1 MAAPTPHRVMSDV
14 AHRVERSRS
23 AAADREVH
31 DERTAS
37 LLGIALGVSF
47 LVCFLTGV
55 WSHLQQ
61 HPPSWLELPIGPVG
75 LYRVTQGLHVITG
88 LASIPLLL
96 AKLYAVAPQLLR
108 RPAVRGPVHAMER
121 LAVLP
126 LVGGSLF
133 LLVTGAANIAR
144 WYPWEFFFPV
154 GHWWAAWLVLGATLI
169 HLALKVPVVRRV
181 LRTGPAAPAV
191 APRPGELTRRGLFA
205 AVAGSAA
212 LVTLTNSGQTVP
224 ALRRLTLLAPR
235 RPDIGPQGLP
245 VNRTAAAAG
254 TEQLAVGDDY
264 RLRVTRRGEEIAVL
278 TLQDLRSLPQ
288 RTERLPISCV
298 EGWSADADWT
308 GVSVSQVLTR
318 AGFGPSDVVVRSAQ
332 TRGGYR
338 ESELS
343 AKGVGNPRALLALA
357 IGGEPLHRD
366 HGAPVRLIAPNRPG
380 VMQTKWV
387 VELEVR

>member
-1 MAAPTPHRVMSDV
+1 MSSPSGVDRPSV
-14 AHRVERSRS
+14 ADRVESARSR
-23 AAADREVH
+23 AERREVH
-31 DERTAS
+31 DERTAT

-47 LVCFLTGV
+47 LICFLTGV

-61 HPPSWLELPIGPVG
+61 HPPGWLSLPIGPVG

-88 LASIPLLL
+88 LATIPLLL
-96 AKLYAVAPQLLR
+96 AKLYAVSPQLLR

-133 LLVTGAANIAR
+133 LLATGAANIAR

-181 LRTGPAAPAV
+181 LRAGPTPAA
-191 APRPGELTRRGLFA
+191 APERPGELTRRGLFV

-212 LVTLTNSGQTVP
+212 LVTLTTAGQTVP
-224 ALRRLTLLAPR
+224 FLRRLTLLAPR

-254 TEQLAVGDDY
+254 TSGLADGDDY
-264 RLRVTRRGEEIAVL
+264 RLVVTRAGTMLAEL
-278 TLQDLRSLPQ
+278 TLAELRALPQ

-298 EGWSADADWT
+298 EGWSAEADWT
-308 GVSVSQVLTR
+308 GVSIAAVLAA
-318 AGFGPSDVVVRSAQ
+318 AGLGPVDSTVHSAQ

-338 ESELS
+338 SSDVS
-343 AKGVGNPRALLALA
+343 ARAAQDPRCLLALE
-357 IGGEPLHRD
+357 IDGEPLHAD
-366 HGAPVRLIAPNRPG
+366 HGAPVRLIGPNRPG
-380 VMQTKWV
+380 VLQTKWV
-387 VELEVR
+387 VEVEVA